1 MPVVN
6 PLARELVFKVV
17 YYGPGLGGKTTTLQH
32 IHTATKPEY
41 RGKMVSLATPVDRTL
56 YFDFLPI
63 RVPSMRGMGVRL
75 QLFTVPGQ
83 VYYNATRKL
92 VLTGAD
98 GVVLVADS
106 QRGRRDA
113 NLESLENLQENLKE
127 HGRVLT
133 ELPLVLQYNKR
144 DLRDVRPVEE
154 LEAELNPRGV
164 PSFET
169 VATSGQGVFEA
180 LDRITRLVLE
190 DFERRM
196 PESSEVPASALQ
208 VPEGGLTEALR
219 LAESSPTVHA
229 QRFDSE
235 QPTAPSQRLPE
246 LSGADSDELP
256 RLTDAPDSMLGE
268 DMARSVADFGA
279 READTDRTSTGT
291 PPSDDPPRLRRRREF
306 GTVPSLDAE
315 LVKSGIQNRGETS
328 GEAAPGSG
336 SVAPISSRPSRP
348 PSSRVSRSER
358 PLVPVVEELDL
369 PPPSLRNPLPAFS
382 YAALFP
388 KSQHAVVRQL
398 EEALAAG
405 RTTHAVEHAEH
416 LVTRTFAAAAN
427 LVSQKEAPRDP
438 ALVALMLGL
447 QGQRYLEFR
456 AIARDARSGGAL
468 PVEDALVA
476 YAFAIE
482 ARLAWRRV
490 GG

>member
-63 RVPSMRGMGVRL
+63 RVPNVRGMGVRL

-98 GVVLVADS
+98 GVVFVADS

-113 NLESLENLQENLKE
+113 NLESLENLQENLRE
-127 HGRVLT
+127 HGRVLA
-133 ELPLVLQYNKR
+133 ELPLVLQFNKR
-144 DLRDVRPVEE
+144 DLRDVRPFDE
-154 LEAELNPRGV
+154 LQAELNPRGV
-164 PSFET
+164 SSFET
-169 VATSGQGVFEA
+169 VATSGQGVFES

-196 PESSEVPASALQ
+196 PESSEVPTSALQ

-219 LAESSPTVHA
+219 LAESSPQA
-229 QRFDSE
+229 SPERFDSE
-235 QPTAPSQRLPE
+235 QPTALSQRMPE
-246 LSGADSDELP
+246 VGTPDSEDDLP

-279 READTDRTSTGT
+279 RGPGVPAKSA
-291 PPSDDPPRLRRRREF
+291 PSDEPPRLRRRREF
-306 GTVPSLDAE
+306 TTVPSLDAE
-315 LVKSGIQNRGETS
+315 LVKSGIQSREENLG
-328 GEAAPGSG
+328 GEAPVSSAAPRSAPGS
-336 SVAPISSRPSRP
+336 SPPSRP
-348 PSSRVSRSER
+348 PSSRGPARSQR
-358 PLVPVVEELDL
+358 PLMPVVEDLDA
-369 PPPSLRNPLPAFS
+369 LRSSMPTFS

-388 KSQHAVVRQL
+388 KSQHSVVRQL
-398 EEALAAG
+398 EAALAAG
-405 RTTHAVEHAEH
+405 DTTHAVEHAEH

-438 ALVALMLGL
+438 AVVALMLGL

-468 PVEDALVA
+468 PIEDALVA
-476 YAFAIE
+476 YAFAVE